1 MRTENEKEFLIQAID
16 AFKRKIVV
24 ISPDFRILAANQH
37 LIELRGPNITG
48 QLCYQTL
55 YGLLF
60 PCEHCP
66 AHTVIE
72 TGQPTLLKNGYSTL
86 HPEKL
91 VCLYSYPIINHSSGE
106 QQIDAVVMLDFDLPV
121 LEGLEEKLYRTNAF
135 LRNLILS
142 SVDGVIAADMSGTI
156 FIFND
161 AAATISGYSI
171 NETINRLNIRDVYP
185 GDGAREIMKKLRSED
200 YGGKG
205 KLKSCHVEVKCKG
218 GEIIPISLNAAVVY
232 EGDLEVAT
240 IGFFHDLRET
250 LEMKARLEKTQ
261 MQLLQAEKMSS
272 LGKLAAGVAHQLNNP
287 LGGITLFTKL
297 ILEEHDLDESVRD
310 DLNRILRDAQ
320 RCRDTVKELLEF
332 ARQTRYNIQPHDI
345 NKAISRTLFLL
356 ENQLLFQNISI
367 EKDLDASLPAI
378 PIDAHQINHALM
390 NIILNAAQAMDGRGK
405 LTVKTGSV
413 PDENMVRIEISDTG
427 PGIPDEVLSRIF
439 EPFFTTKEEGK
450 GTGLGL
456 SLVYSIAE
464 NHGGTVS
471 VKSKQ
476 GQGTVFIIELP
487 IEMRSGK
494 SEK

>member
-24 ISPDFRILAANQH
+24 ISRDFRILAANQH
-37 LIELRGPNITG
+37 LTETRGMDVTG

-72 TGQPTLLKNGYSTL
+72 TGQPTMLKNGCSTL

-91 VCLYSYPIINHSSGE
+91 VCLYSYPIINSSSGTK
-106 QQIDAVVMLDFDLPV
+106 QIDAVVMLDFDLPV

-142 SVDGVIAADMSGTI
+142 SVDGVIAADMSGMI

-161 AAATISGYSI
+161 AAAKISGYSI
-171 NETINRLNIRDVYP
+171 DDTINRMNIRDVYP
-185 GDGAREIMKKLRSED
+185 GDGAREIMKKLRNDD

-205 KLKSCHVEVKCKG
+205 KLKSYHVQVKRKDGEV
-218 GEIIPISLNAAVVY
+218 IPISLNAAVVY
-232 EGDLEVAT
+232 EGELEVAT

-250 LEMKARLEKTQ
+250 LAMKARLEKTQ

-297 ILEEHDLDESVRD
+297 ILEENDLDENVRD
-310 DLNRILRDAQ
+310 DLNRIMKDAQ

-332 ARQTRYNIQPHDI
+332 ARQTRYNIQYHDI
-345 NKAISRTLFLL
+345 NKAISRTIFLL
-356 ENQLLFQNISI
+356 ENQPLFQNITI
-367 EKDLDASLPAI
+367 EKHLAPSLPPV
-378 PIDAHQINHALM
+378 PIDAHQINHMLM
-390 NIILNAAQAMDGRGK
+390 NIILNAAQAMDGRGR
-405 LTVKTGSV
+405 LTVKTGAV
-413 PDENMVRIEISDTG
+413 PDEKRIRIEISDTG
-427 PGIPDEVLSRIF
+427 PGIPEELLSHIF

-456 SLVYSIAE
+456 SLVYSIVE
-464 NHGGTVS
+464 NHGGIIS
-471 VKSKQ
+471 VRSKR
-476 GQGTVFIIELP
+476 GQGAAFIIELP
-487 IEMRSGK
+487 LEMENER